1 MHFFNKNLVKAKFT
15 RVDFTKYS
23 LFCKIFVMSG
33 NFSFFHK
40 FREIKVITSSEVTK
54 ELIDEIFFQR
64 EWISRIFII
73 WQKLYAIYIREFL
86 HSEFTKYFKCEF
98 KYKYIKMSLSTSL
111 VCVFHVKINFYLNS
125 DKTLCCGWTLFLL
138 WL

>member
-1 MHFFNKNLVKAKFT
+1 MQYMHFFNKNLVKAKFT

-64 EWISRIFII
+64 E
-73 WQKLYAIYIREFL
+73 
-86 HSEFTKYFKCEF
+86 
-98 KYKYIKMSLSTSL
+98 
-111 VCVFHVKINFYLNS
+111 
-125 DKTLCCGWTLFLL
+125 
-138 WL
+138 